1 LGFAFASDGSFWA
14 TAIDLSGKEVGKMT
28 MMKSLSHHW
37 ESEGYVTSL
46 DVLTESEVRHYRSLF
61 DELESKEGK
70 SSAQIGLIDRHF
82 KEKFVWELATHPVI
96 LKHVQCLIGPDVLL
110 LATHFFCKYPSLGDK
125 FVAWHQDVTYWGL
138 EPPFAITAWLAID
151 DADQEN
157 GCMRVIPGSHL
168 GDILD
173 HGKSSKAGN
182 LLSVNQE
189 IPDAM
194 VSAASAV
201 DIVLKAGQMSLHH
214 GKLIHG
220 SNPNRSHRR
229 RCGLTIRFVPPSIKP
244 VDNNSTR
251 GSWHTILVCGKDE
264 YRHFKLEPR
273 PCFSL

>member
-1 LGFAFASDGSFWA
+1 MP
-14 TAIDLSGKEVGKMT
+14 KKMT
-28 MMKSLSHHW
+28 ETKTLANHW
-37 ESEGYVTSL
+37 ETQGYLTGL
-46 DVLTESEVRHYRSLF
+46 DVLTDTEVRHYRSLF
-61 DELESKEGK
+61 DELESREGK
-70 SSAQIGLIDRHF
+70 SNAQIGLIDRHF
-82 KEKFVWELATHPVI
+82 KEKFVWELAIHPVI
-96 LKHVQCLIGPDVLL
+96 LKHVQCMIGPDVLL
-110 LATHFFCKYPSLGDK
+110 LATHFFCKYPSLGDR

-138 EPPFAITAWLAID
+138 KPPFAITAWLAID

-189 IPDAM
+189 IPDSM
-194 VSAASAV
+194 VSAANAV

-220 SNPNRSHRR
+220 SNPNRSNRR

-244 VDNNSTR
+244 ADNNSTR
-251 GSWHTILVCGKDE
+251 GRWHPVLVCGKDE
-264 YRHFKLEPR
+264 YQHFKLEPR
-273 PCFSL
+273 PSFNL